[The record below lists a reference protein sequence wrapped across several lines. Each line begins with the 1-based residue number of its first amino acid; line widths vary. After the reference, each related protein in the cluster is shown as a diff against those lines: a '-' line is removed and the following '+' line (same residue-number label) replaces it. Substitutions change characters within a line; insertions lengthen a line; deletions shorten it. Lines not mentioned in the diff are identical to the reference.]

1 MDNFM
6 APGYFAPYNSPW
18 GPARPQMNSGANDI
32 EGVRWVS
39 CKQEVDGTSLPFGA
53 KALFMSSAENEFW
66 IKSIG
71 QNGVPTVRHFK
82 YEEILPPNP
91 DDFVTR
97 EEMNRQ
103 IEAAIARYTNGE
115 LNIPAATPAASS
127 DQQGAS
133 IAIDEIIPGDT
144 GAGQAAV
151 LRNGGESR
159 MDQAATQ

>member
-1 MDNFM
+1 
-6 APGYFAPYNSPW
+6 
-18 GPARPQMNSGANDI
+18 MNSGANDI

-71 QNGVPTVRHFK
+71 QNGVPTVRHFR

-103 IEAAIARYTNGE
+103 IEMAIARYTNGE
-115 LNIPAATPAASS
+115 LDISDTTAAVTAAQQITSS
-127 DQQGAS
+127 TND
-133 IAIDEIIPGDT
+133 AILQRNA
-144 GAGQAAV
+144 GAGEAAV
-151 LRNGGESR
+151 LRDGGASG
-159 MDQAATQ
+159 MDQAAAR